1 MSLKSFAYY
10 DLTEAFGASGCAV
23 CRLLQRDVA
32 RLLDS
37 ILYEYATDRGMQA
50 RFRDSRGLCGR
61 HGWQLSQNNNALGIA
76 VLYEQSLHELLTL
89 LDRPAPVAKAR
100 RGIGRLFT
108 ASTGSALADSLEP
121 ARQCLACETQ
131 SGSEA
136 NYIRALA
143 DDLSD
148 DAMLAAFRTSDGL
161 CVEHF
166 RQALRATTDPAHAAH
181 LTGIQREIWT
191 RLRADLLEFMR
202 KSDYNHAGETMGPE
216 SDSWLRAVARLSGEI
231 NK

>member
-10 DLTEAFGASGCAV
+10 DLTEAFGQSGCAV

-50 RFRDSRGLCGR
+50 RFRASRALCGK
-61 HGWQLSQNNNALGIA
+61 HGWQLTQNNNALGIA
-76 VLYEQSLHELLTL
+76 ILYEQSLHELLTI
-89 LDRPAPVAKAR
+89 LDQPAPVEKAR
-100 RGIGRLFT
+100 RGLGRLFT
-108 ASTGSALADSLEP
+108 ASSGAALADSLEP

-131 SGSEA
+131 AANEA
-136 NYIRALA
+136 AYMRALA

-148 DAMLAAFRTSDGL
+148 DAMLAAFKSSDGL
-161 CVEHF
+161 CLEHF
-166 RQALRATTDPAHAAH
+166 RQALRVTTDPARAAH
-181 LTGIQREIWT
+181 LTQTQRDIWT

-202 KSDYNHAGETMGPE
+202 KSDYNHAGEAMGPE
-216 SDSWLRAVARLSGEI
+216 SDSWLRVIARLSGEI
-231 NK
+231 NR

>member
-1 MSLKSFAYY
+1 LSLKSFAFY
-10 DLTEAFGASGCAV
+10 DLNDAFGQSGCAV
-23 CRLLQRDVA
+23 CRLLKRDVA

-50 RFRDSRGLCGR
+50 RFRASRGLCGK
-61 HGWQLSQNNNALGIA
+61 HGWELSRNNNALGIA
-76 VLYEQSLHELLTL
+76 ILYEQSLHELLTI
-89 LDRPAPVAKAR
+89 LDKPAPVDKAR

-108 ASTGSALADSLEP
+108 ASTGHVLADSLEP

-131 SGSEA
+131 TVNEA

-143 DDLSD
+143 EDLGD
-148 DAMLAAFRTSDGL
+148 DAMLSAFKSSDGL

-166 RQALRATTDPAHAAH
+166 RQALRATTDPARAAH
-181 LTGIQREIWT
+181 LTNVQRDIWT

-202 KSDYNHAGETMGPE
+202 KSDYNHADEAMGPE
-216 SDSWLRAVARLSGEI
+216 ADSWLRAIARLSGEI
-231 NK
+231 HK